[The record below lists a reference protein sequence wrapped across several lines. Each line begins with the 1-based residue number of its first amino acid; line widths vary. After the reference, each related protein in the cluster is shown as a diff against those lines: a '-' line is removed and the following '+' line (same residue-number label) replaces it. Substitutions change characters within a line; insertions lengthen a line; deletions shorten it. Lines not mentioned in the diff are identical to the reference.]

1 MLPFVILLPSVTFYK
16 PVLPFVTLCYPLL
29 PCDPLCSNVLPC
41 FTLFYPVL
49 PCVTLCYSL
58 LLFVTLCY
66 LCYPILY
73 ETSSAA
79 EWLQEALQKSCK
91 RAGCSSSKFWLFRAA
106 VESPLTAI
114 NSAFAAVQKIP
125 ESRSALQS
133 GCKVAS
139 KRQRMLLP
147 VMAYHSLVQKKLLQL
162 LLQLVRSIWS
172 RQLRCKTA
180 AESFK
185 GCSALLHSA
194 ATWIKQ
200 LFGF

>member
-1 MLPFVILLPSVTFYK
+1 MLTCVTLCYLVLPCVTLCYPVLPFVILLPSVTFYK

-79 EWLQEALQKSCK
+79 EWLQEALQKSGK
-91 RAGCSSSKFWLFRAA
+91 RAGCTSNKFWVFEAA
-106 VESPLTAI
+106 VESPLRAI
-114 NSAFAAVQKIP
+114 NSAVAAVQKITEP
-125 ESRSALQS
+125 RSALRRGFEKTKNVVIFLEFHSTKQ
-133 GCKVAS
+133 G
-139 KRQRMLLP
+139 LP
-147 VMAYHSLVQKKLLQL
+147 LVN
-162 LLQLVRSIWS
+162 SWS
-172 RQLRCKTA
+172 RGLD
-180 AESFK
+180 
-185 GCSALLHSA
+185 
-194 ATWIKQ
+194 
-200 LFGF
+200 